1 MKNCRIVIFVTK
13 CTEKVV
19 KSLYFHSKI
28 AVFQNPLVRARGNL
42 SLGPCFS
49 GCPDPNGPQKICE
62 ILAGQIEA
70 SKVICP
76 AVRLKRVFHC
86 WCGDSTIFRR
96 SLAVKSRISRP
107 PRPPLPRLCYM
118 PQPRWLLRPRAARG
132 GGQILQTVTR
142 LANCAFPHFSSI

>member
-19 KSLYFHSKI
+19 KSLYFHGKI

-49 GCPDPNGPQKICE
+49 GCPEPNGPQKIYE
-62 ILAGQIEA
+62 ILAGRIEA

-76 AVRLKRVFHC
+76 AVRAGLELTTKH
-86 WCGDSTIFRR
+86 
-96 SLAVKSRISRP
+96 ISSKF
-107 PRPPLPRLCYM
+107 
-118 PQPRWLLRPRAARG
+118 WL
-132 GGQILQTVTR
+132 
-142 LANCAFPHFSSI
+142 SSSMYR

>member
-13 CTEKVV
+13 STEKVV
-19 KSLYFHSKI
+19 KSLYFHGKI

-49 GCPDPNGPQKICE
+49 GCPEPNGPQKIYE

-76 AVRLKRVFHC
+76 AVRL
-86 WCGDSTIFRR
+86 
-96 SLAVKSRISRP
+96 
-107 PRPPLPRLCYM
+107 
-118 PQPRWLLRPRAARG
+118 
-132 GGQILQTVTR
+132 LQWAM
-142 LANCAFPHFSSI
+142 LESES

>member
-19 KSLYFHSKI
+19 KSLYFHGKI

-49 GCPDPNGPQKICE
+49 GCPEPNGPQKIYE

-76 AVRLKRVFHC
+76 AVHRQIMILSQVEHTDSHKDKR
-86 WCGDSTIFRR
+86 
-96 SLAVKSRISRP
+96 A
-107 PRPPLPRLCYM
+107 Y
-118 PQPRWLLRPRAARG
+118 
-132 GGQILQTVTR
+132 
-142 LANCAFPHFSSI
+142 

>member
-19 KSLYFHSKI
+19 KSLYFHGKI

-49 GCPDPNGPQKICE
+49 GCPEPNGPQKIYE
-62 ILAGQIEA
+62 ILAGRIEA

-76 AVRLKRVFHC
+76 AVGPCTNDVSVNF
-86 WCGDSTIFRR
+86 GIFD
-96 SLAVKSRISRP
+96 
-107 PRPPLPRLCYM
+107 PPLPLSEF
-118 PQPRWLLRPRAARG
+118 L
-132 GGQILQTVTR
+132 V
-142 LANCAFPHFSSI
+142 

>member
-19 KSLYFHSKI
+19 KSLYFHGKI

-49 GCPDPNGPQKICE
+49 GCPEPNGPQKIYE
-62 ILAGQIEA
+62 ILAGRIEA

-76 AVRLKRVFHC
+76 AVRSSLFKCKNLKFC
-86 WCGDSTIFRR
+86 
-96 SLAVKSRISRP
+96 
-107 PRPPLPRLCYM
+107 
-118 PQPRWLLRPRAARG
+118 
-132 GGQILQTVTR
+132 
-142 LANCAFPHFSSI
+142 

>member
-49 GCPDPNGPQKICE
+49 GCPEPNGPQKICE
-62 ILAGQIEA
+62 ILAGRTEA

-76 AVRLKRVFHC
+76 AVRARANERVRH
-86 WCGDSTIFRR
+86 
-96 SLAVKSRISRP
+96 A
-107 PRPPLPRLCYM
+107 
-118 PQPRWLLRPRAARG
+118 G
-132 GGQILQTVTR
+132 GRQRYET
-142 LANCAFPHFSSI
+142 